1 MTEAQIILT
10 ELENKIQKLIYLH
23 KELKLSAESL
33 KSENLKLKEELN
45 EEREKMMKM
54 KEGYSMM
61 KEAEKSSANESIGQ
75 LKKKINDIIS
85 EIDKSVTLM
94 SESK

>member
-1 MTEAQIILT
+1 MNESQIMLT

-23 KELKLSAESL
+23 EELKSKLNVLSEENQSL
-33 KSENLKLKEELN
+33 KNELS
-45 EEREKMMKM
+45 EEREKMLKM

-61 KEAEKSSANESIGQ
+61 KEAEKSSSNQSIGQ

-85 EIDKSVTLM
+85 EIDKSVALM
-94 SESK
+94 SEIK